1 MLCDNLEEWDGE
13 GGGGRL
19 KSEETYICLGLIHV
33 DALQKPSQYCKVII
47 LQLKM
52 KYNF

>member
-19 KSEETYICLGLIHV
+19 KSEGTYVCLGLIHV
-33 DALQKPSQYCKVII
+33 DALQKPSPYGKVII
-47 LQLKM
+47 LQLKI
-52 KYNF
+52 KYSF